1 MDWIPIGTLFVGIV
15 GLAVAVAAYFT
26 RVINRIVDRYDS
38 NFEAIDNK
46 FEQVELR
53 FDRVE
58 ERLTRIE
65 GRLDSVDRRL
75 DGIEKRIDGMDQ
87 RMEGMDQ
94 RMDGM
99 DQRMYAME
107 QRQTVF
113 EARVDKAFQDA
124 RDDSA
129 AMLEAVQALGV
140 EQARMLGFLEG
151 RGIMGLAQVE
161 ATPTP

>member
-1 MDWIPIGTLFVGIV
+1 MDWIPAGTLFVGIV
-15 GLAVAVAAYFT
+15 GVALAAVAYFT
-26 RVINRIVDRYDS
+26 RMINRIIDRLDTKIES
-38 NFEAIDNK
+38 IETTLKQN
-46 FEQVELR
+46 ELR
-53 FDRVE
+53 FDRLE
-58 ERLTRIE
+58 ERQTRVE
-65 GRLDSVDRRL
+65 GR
-75 DGIEKRIDGMDQ
+75 MDMLEH
-87 RMEGMDQ
+87 RML
-94 RMDGM
+94 
-99 DQRMYAME
+99 ALE